1 MTEYSR
7 EKKSM
12 QSFLEQMSNRALN
25 VTQITIDEVF
35 KTLFTLNGD
44 KMRSLVWE
52 KLIKQGSK
60 VNH

>member
-1 MTEYSR
+1 
-7 EKKSM
+7 M

-44 KMRSLVWE
+44 KMRSIVWK
-52 KLIKQGSK
+52 KLIKQGSN
-60 VNH
+60 VNY